1 MLRKNNSENYEKLCS
16 LTLTKEKFPIA
27 FENKVKEIMQQE
39 KVDRLTAEKWVQG
52 MEIELELYYQPEY
65 GLFAVES
72 EAVESNIPIYSP
84 YTAEEL
90 EDFDE

>member
-1 MLRKNNSENYEKLCS
+1 MR
-16 LTLTKEKFPIA
+16 
-27 FENKVKEIMQQE
+27 QE